1 VLQALA
7 FGSFL
12 PDQLPVGADKLV
24 TAKNVLPAPNGY
36 RAVPDFAAVSSALPA
51 AFLGG
56 YSAISTD
63 GTAYLLAGTAST
75 LSRLSAGSWSSLL
88 TGLTVTARW
97 RFVQFGDFV
106 IAVNGGATQ
115 EVDLDAGTASA
126 LTGAPTAIDVDV
138 VGPHVVY
145 AQPDGDILKVQWSA
159 FEDHTGNTLGTDQAG
174 DQPMLTG
181 GEVMGIAGGEFGVIL
196 QRQRLVRMSLT
207 GDSNAPFQFD
217 EITPNFG
224 CAAKGSIAKA
234 GRTVFCLSDRGFIA
248 IDDGQAVR
256 PIGNEKF
263 DTSFRAAL
271 GDEFERVYAVV
282 DPQRTQVCWAIP
294 GNLGQVWV
302 YNWVLD
308 RATVL
313 ELALDGVFAGFENSK
328 TLEEVSAANP
338 DLDAMTI
345 SLDDPRFKGGAP
357 TLYVVQSGI
366 LGVLGGTTL
375 LTASFETAQ
384 FPPFGARA
392 AKGRAIWPD
401 TDATAGITVTV
412 KAGQRQGDTVTTR
425 TATNLQDSGRVPL
438 QFRGK
443 FLNIGLTIANNDWS
457 YANGVVVEADQGAMR

>member
-1 VLQALA
+1 MQPLA
-7 FGSFL
+7 FGAFL

-36 RAVPDFAAVSSALPA
+36 RAVPGFAPVSNALPA

-63 GTAYLLAGTAST
+63 GTAYLLAGTATT
-75 LSRLSAGSWSSLL
+75 LSRLSAGTWTSLL
-88 TGLTVTARW
+88 SGLSISGRW
-97 RFVQFGDFV
+97 RFVQFGDVV
-106 IAVNGGATQ
+106 IAVNGATTRV
-115 EVDLDAGTASA
+115 VDLIAGTASSLA
-126 LTGAPTAIDVDV
+126 GAPTATDVDV

-145 AQPDGDILKVQWSA
+145 AQSNGDILMVRWSA
-159 FEDHTGNTLGTDQAG
+159 FEDHTGNTLGTNQAG
-174 DQPMLTG
+174 EQPMLTG

-207 GDSNAPFQFD
+207 GDSTLPFQFD

-271 GDEFERVYAVV
+271 GDDFERIYATV

-294 GNLGQVWV
+294 GVPGQVWV

-313 ELALDGVFAGFENSK
+313 ELPVDGVFAGFENSQ
-328 TLEEVSAANP
+328 TLEEVSAVYTN
-338 DLDAMTI
+338 LDTMPY

-357 TLYVVQSGI
+357 TLYVVQSGV
-366 LGVLGGTTL
+366 LGVLAGTTL
-375 LTASFETAQ
+375 LAAEFETAQ
-384 FPPFGARA
+384 FPMFGARGA
-392 AKGRAIWPD
+392 RIRALWPD
-401 TDATAGITVTV
+401 TDATAGITVTIR
-412 KAGQRQGDTVTTR
+412 AAQRQGDTPETR
-425 TATNLQDSGRVPL
+425 TATNLQSSGRVPL
-438 QFRGK
+438 QHRGK
-443 FLNIGLTIANNDWS
+443 FLNMGLRIEDNGWS
-457 YANGVVVEADQGAMR
+457 YANGLVIEAEPGALR

>member
-1 VLQALA
+1 MQPLA
-7 FGSFL
+7 FGAFQ

-36 RAVPDFAAVSSALPA
+36 RAVPNFSAVSSALPA

-56 YSAISTD
+56 YSAIATD
-63 GTAYLLAGTAST
+63 GTAYLLAGTATT
-75 LSRLSAGSWSSLL
+75 LSRLVAGSWSSLRS
-88 TGLTVTARW
+88 GLTVTERW
-97 RFVQFGDFV
+97 RFAQFGNFV

-115 EVDLDAGTASA
+115 VVNLGAGTAAA
-126 LTGAPTAIDVDV
+126 LAGAPTAIDVDV

-145 AQPDGDILKVQWSA
+145 AQANGDILMIRWSA
-159 FEDHTGNTLGTDQAG
+159 FEDHTGNTLGLNQCG

-181 GEVMGIAGGEFGVIL
+181 GEVMGIAGGEYGVIL

-207 GDSNAPFQFD
+207 GDANAPFQFD

-256 PIGNEKF
+256 PIGNEVF
-263 DTSFRAAL
+263 DQTFRAAL
-271 GDEFERVYAVV
+271 GDEYERVYATV

-294 GNLGQVWV
+294 GVPGQIWV

-313 ELALDGVFAGFENSK
+313 ELGVDGIFAGFENSQS
-328 TLEEVSAANP
+328 LEEVAVTYTN
-338 DLDAMTI
+338 LDTMGP

-366 LGVLGGTTL
+366 LGVLGAATL
-375 LTASFETAQ
+375 LSADFETAQ
-384 FPPFGARA
+384 FAMYGPQAARI
-392 AKGRAIWPD
+392 RALWPD
-401 TDATAGITVTV
+401 TDATAGITVTIR
-412 KAGQRQGDTVTTR
+412 AAQRQGDTVTTR
-425 TATNLQDSGRVPL
+425 TANSLQSSGRIPL
-438 QFRGK
+438 QHRGK
-443 FLNIGLTIANNDWS
+443 FINVRMQIADNNWS
-457 YANGVVVEADQGAMR
+457 YANGVVIEAEPGAMR

>member
-1 VLQALA
+1 MQPLA
-7 FGSFL
+7 FGAFL

-36 RAVPDFAAVSSALPA
+36 RAVPGFQPVSNALPA

-56 YSAISTD
+56 FSAISTD

-75 LSRLSAGSWSSLL
+75 LSRLSGGTWTSLL

-97 RFVQFGDFV
+97 RFAQFGDFV

-126 LTGAPTAIDVDV
+126 LSGAPTAIDVDV
-138 VGPHVVY
+138 IGPHVVY
-145 AQPDGDILKVQWSA
+145 AQSNGDILMVRWSA
-159 FEDHTGNTLGTDQAG
+159 FEDHTGNTLGSNQAG
-174 DQPMLTG
+174 EQPMLTG
-181 GEVMGIAGGEFGVIL
+181 GEVMGIAGGEYGVIL

-207 GDSNAPFQFD
+207 GDSSLPFQFD

-234 GRTVFCLSDRGFIA
+234 GRTIFCLSDRGFIA

-263 DTSFRAAL
+263 DQSFRAAL
-271 GDEFERVYAVV
+271 GSEFERVYATV

-294 GNLGQVWV
+294 GVPGQIWV

-313 ELALDGVFAGFENSK
+313 ELNVDGVFSGFENSQS
-328 TLEEVSAANP
+328 LEEVSVTYPNIDTMP
-338 DLDAMTI
+338 F

-357 TLYVVQSGI
+357 SLYVVQGGAV
-366 LGVLGGTTL
+366 GVLASPTL
-375 LTASFETAQ
+375 LAADLETAQ
-384 FPPFGARA
+384 FPLFGMQGARM
-392 AKGRAIWPD
+392 RAVWPD
-401 TDATAGITVTV
+401 TDATAGITVSVRT
-412 KAGQRQGDTVTTR
+412 AQRQGDPPVTR
-425 TATNLQDSGRVPL
+425 TGSSLQSSGRIPL
-438 QFRGK
+438 QHRGK
-443 FLNIGLTIANNDWS
+443 FLNMRVQIANNDWT
-457 YANGVVVEADQGAMR
+457 YANGVVLEADPGAMR

>member
-1 VLQALA
+1 MQPLA
-7 FGSFL
+7 FGAFL
-12 PDQLPVGADKLV
+12 PDQLPVGADRLV

-36 RAVPDFAAVSSALPA
+36 RAVPAFAAVSNALPA

-56 YSAISTD
+56 FSAIATD
-63 GTAYLLAGTAST
+63 GTAYLLAGTATT
-75 LSRLSAGSWSSLL
+75 LSRLAAGSWTSLL
-88 TGLTVTARW
+88 TGLTVTNRW
-97 RFVQFGDFV
+97 RFAQFGDFV

-115 EVDLDAGTASA
+115 EVDLTAGTAAA
-126 LTGAPTAIDVDV
+126 LSGAPTAIDVDV

-145 AQPDGDILKVQWSA
+145 AQANSDISMVRWSA
-159 FEDHTGNTLGTDQAG
+159 FEDHTGNTLGVDQCG
-174 DQPMLTG
+174 EQPMLTG

-207 GDSNAPFQFD
+207 GDSNLPFQFD

-263 DTSFRAAL
+263 DQSFREAL
-271 GDEFERVYAVV
+271 GDEFERVYATV

-294 GNLGQVWV
+294 GAPGQIWV

-313 ELALDGVFAGFENSK
+313 ELTVDGIFAGFENSQS
-328 TLEEVSAANP
+328 LEEVSVTYP
-338 DLDAMTI
+338 DIDLMTP

-357 TLYVVQSGI
+357 SLYIVQSGI
-366 LGVLGGTTL
+366 LGVLGASTL
-375 LTASFETAQ
+375 LSADLETAQ
-384 FPPFGARA
+384 FPMFGTQGARI
-392 AKGRAIWPD
+392 RAVWPD
-401 TDATAGITVTV
+401 TDATAGITATV
-412 KAGQRQGDTVTTR
+412 RAAQRQGDMKASR
-425 TATNLQDSGRVPL
+425 TGSSLQESGRIPL
-438 QFRGK
+438 QHRGK
-443 FLNIGLTIANNDWS
+443 QLNFRLQIANNDWS
-457 YANGVVVEADQGAMR
+457 YVNGMVIEADPGAMR

>member
-1 VLQALA
+1 MQPLA
-7 FGSFL
+7 FGAYL
-12 PDQLPVGADKLV
+12 PDQLPVGADRLV
-24 TAKNVLPAPNGY
+24 VAKNVLPAPNGY

-63 GTAYLLAGTAST
+63 GTAYLLAGTATT
-75 LSRLSAGSWSSLL
+75 LSRLSAGSWTSLVSS
-88 TGLTVTARW
+88 LTVTNRW
-97 RFVQFGDFV
+97 RFAQFGDFV
-106 IAVNGGATQ
+106 IATNGAATY

-126 LTGAPTAIDVDV
+126 LSGAPYGIDVDV

-145 AQPDGDILKVQWSA
+145 AQSNGDILMVRWSA
-159 FEDHTGNTLGTDQAG
+159 FEDHTGNTLGTNQAG
-174 DQPMLTG
+174 EQPMLTG

-207 GDSNAPFQFD
+207 GDADLPFQFD

-263 DTSFRAAL
+263 DETFREAL
-271 GDEFERVYAVV
+271 GDEFERVYATV

-294 GNLGQVWV
+294 GVPGQIWV

-313 ELALDGVFAGFENSK
+313 ELSVDGIFAGFENSQ
-328 TLEEVSAANP
+328 TLEQVSATYSDIDVMVP
-338 DLDAMTI
+338 

-357 TLYVVQSGI
+357 SLYVVQAGV
-366 LGVLGGTTL
+366 LGVLGASTL
-375 LTASFETAQ
+375 LSAQLETAQ
-384 FPPFGARA
+384 FPLFGMNGARV
-392 AKGRAIWPD
+392 RAVWPD
-401 TDATAGITVTV
+401 TDATSGITVSV
-412 KAGQRQGDTVTTR
+412 RAAQRQGNEPATR
-425 TATNLQDSGRVPL
+425 TGSSLQDSGRIPV
-438 QFRGK
+438 QHRGK
-443 FLNIGLTIANNDWS
+443 FLNFAVQVTNDNWS
-457 YANGVVVEADQGAMR
+457 YVNGIVIEADPGAMR

>member
-1 VLQALA
+1 MQPLA
-7 FGSFL
+7 FGAFL

-36 RAVPDFAAVSSALPA
+36 RAVPAFAPVSNALPA

-56 YSAISTD
+56 YSAIASD
-63 GTAYLLAGTAST
+63 GTAYLLAGTATT
-75 LSRLSAGSWSSLL
+75 LSRLSGGAWTSLL
-88 TGLTVTARW
+88 TGLSVSSRW
-97 RFVQFGDFV
+97 RFVQFGDV
-106 IAVNGGATQ
+106 VVAVNGGATQ
-115 EVDLDAGTASA
+115 VVDLVAGTASA
-126 LTGAPTAIDVDV
+126 LAGAPRAIDVDV

-145 AQPDGDILKVQWSA
+145 AQSNGDILMVRWSA
-159 FEDHTGNTLGTDQAG
+159 FEDHTGNTLGSNQAG
-174 DQPMLTG
+174 EQPMLTG

-207 GDSNAPFQFD
+207 GDSSAPFQFD

-263 DTSFRAAL
+263 DRTFRAAL
-271 GDEFERVYAVV
+271 GDEFERVYAAV
-282 DPQRTQVCWAIP
+282 DPQRTQVVWAIP
-294 GNLGQVWV
+294 GVPGRIWV

-313 ELALDGVFAGFENSK
+313 ELPLDGVFAGFENSQ
-328 TLEEVSAANP
+328 TLEQVSAAFP
-338 DLDAMTI
+338 DLDAMPF

-357 TLYVVQSGI
+357 TLYVVQNGAV
-366 LGVLGGTTL
+366 GVLGASTL
-375 LTASFETAQ
+375 LTAEFETAQ
-384 FPPFGARA
+384 FPMFGARGA
-392 AKGRAIWPD
+392 RGRAIWPE
-401 TDATAGITVTV
+401 TDAVSGLTVTV
-412 KAGQRQGDTVTTR
+412 KAAQRQGDAPVIR
-425 TATNLQDSGRVPL
+425 SGSNLQESGRIPL

-443 FLNIGLTIANNDWS
+443 FLNIGLTIASNDWS
-457 YANGVVVEADQGAMR
+457 YANGVVIEADVGALR

>member
-1 VLQALA
+1 MQPLA
-7 FGSFL
+7 FGAFL

-24 TAKNVLPAPNGY
+24 TARNVLPAPNGY
-36 RAVPDFAAVSSALPA
+36 RAVPDFAAVSNALPA

-63 GTAYLLAGTAST
+63 GTAYLLAGTATT
-75 LSRLSAGSWSSLL
+75 LSRLSAGTWTSLL
-88 TGLTVTARW
+88 SGLTVTSRW
-97 RFVQFGDFV
+97 RFVQFGNVV
-106 IAVNGGATQ
+106 IGVNGGTTRV
-115 EVDLDAGTASA
+115 VDLSAGTASA
-126 LTGAPTAIDVDV
+126 LSGAPTAIDVDV

-145 AQPDGDILKVQWSA
+145 AQPNGDILKVRWSA

-263 DTSFRAAL
+263 DTTFRAAL

-294 GNLGQVWV
+294 GVPGQIWV

-313 ELALDGVFAGFENSK
+313 VLPVEGVFAGFENSQ
-328 TLEEVSAANP
+328 TLEEVSAINP

-345 SLDDPRFKGGAP
+345 SLDDPRFKGAAP
-357 TLYVVQSGI
+357 TLYVVQNGAV
-366 LGVLGGTTL
+366 GVLGSSSL
-375 LTASFETAQ
+375 LTAEFETAQ
-384 FPPFGARA
+384 FPLFGAQLAR
-392 AKGRAIWPD
+392 GRAIWPD
-401 TDATAGITVTV
+401 TDATAGMTVTV
-412 KAGQRQGDTVTTR
+412 RAAQRQGDAVDTR
-425 TATNLQDSGRVPL
+425 TATNLQESGRIPL

-443 FLNIGLTIANNDWS
+443 FLNFGLRIDDNDWS
-457 YANGVVVEADQGAMR
+457 YANGLVIEANTGGMR

>member
-1 VLQALA
+1 MQPLA
-7 FGSFL
+7 FGAFL
-12 PDQLPVGADKLV
+12 PDQLPVGADRLV
-24 TAKNVLPAPNGY
+24 TARNVLAAPNGY
-36 RAVPDFAAVSSALPA
+36 RAVPGFSAVSNTLPA

-56 YSAISTD
+56 FSAVSTD
-63 GTAYLLAGTAST
+63 GTAYLLAGTATT
-75 LSRLSAGSWSSLL
+75 LSRLSAGTWTSLL
-88 TGLTVTARW
+88 SGLTVASRW
-97 RFVQFGDFV
+97 RFAQFGDVV

-115 EVDLDAGTASA
+115 VVDLDAGTADDLA
-126 LTGAPTAIDVDV
+126 GGPTAIDVDV

-145 AQPDGDILKVQWSA
+145 AQSNGDILMVRWSA

-174 DQPMLTG
+174 EQPMLTG

-207 GDSNAPFQFD
+207 GDSTLPFQFD

-263 DTSFRAAL
+263 DKSFRAAL
-271 GDEFERVYAVV
+271 GDEFERVFAAV

-294 GNLGQVWV
+294 GVPGQIWV

-313 ELALDGVFAGFENSK
+313 NLSVEGIFAGFENSQ
-328 TLEEVSAANP
+328 TLEEVSAENP
-338 DLDAMTI
+338 DIDAMSV

-357 TLYVVQSGI
+357 TLYIVQDGA
-366 LGVLGGTTL
+366 LGVLASANL
-375 LTASFETAQ
+375 LTAELETAQ
-384 FPPFGARA
+384 FPMFGAKGARFRA
-392 AKGRAIWPD
+392 VWPD
-401 TDATAGITVTV
+401 TDAVAGITATIR
-412 KAGQRQGDTVTTR
+412 AAQRQGDATDTR
-425 TATNLQDSGRVPL
+425 TGSNLQASGRIPL
-438 QFRGK
+438 QHRGK
-443 FLNIGLTIANNDWS
+443 FVNVGLTIADNDWS
-457 YANGVVVEADQGAMR
+457 YINGAFLEASAGALR

>member
-1 VLQALA
+1 MQPLA
-7 FGSFL
+7 FGAFL
-12 PDQLPVGADKLV
+12 PDQLPVGADRLV
-24 TAKNVLPAPNGY
+24 TARNVLAAPNGY
-36 RAVPDFAAVSSALPA
+36 RAVPGFAAVSNTLPA

-63 GTAYLLAGTAST
+63 GTAYLLAGTATT
-75 LSRLSAGSWSSLL
+75 LSRLAAGAWTSLL
-88 TGLTVTARW
+88 TGLTISNRW
-97 RFVQFGDFV
+97 RFAQFGDVV
-106 IAVNGGATQ
+106 IAVNGGTTQ
-115 EVDLDAGTASA
+115 VVDLDAGTAATLS
-126 LTGAPTAIDVDV
+126 GAPTAIDVDV

-145 AQPDGDILKVQWSA
+145 TQANGDILRVRWSA
-159 FEDHTGNTLGTDQAG
+159 FEDHTGNTLGLNQAG
-174 DQPMLTG
+174 DQTMLTG
-181 GEVMGIAGGEFGVIL
+181 GEIMGIAGGEFGVIL

-207 GDSNAPFQFD
+207 GDSDLPFQFD

-271 GDEFERVYAVV
+271 GDEFERVFATV

-294 GNLGQVWV
+294 GVPGQIWV

-313 ELALDGVFAGFENSK
+313 NLPVDGIFAGFENSQ

-338 DLDAMTI
+338 DLDAMTL

-357 TLYVVQSGI
+357 TLYVVQGGV
-366 LGVLGGTTL
+366 LGVLASANL
-375 LTASFETAQ
+375 LTAELECAQ
-384 FPPFGARA
+384 FPMFGARGA
-392 AKGRAIWPD
+392 RFRALWPD
-401 TDATAGITVTV
+401 TDAVTGITATV
-412 KAGQRQGDTVTTR
+412 RTAQRQGDAVEAR
-425 TATNLQDSGRVPL
+425 TGTNMQESGRIPL
-438 QFRGK
+438 QHRGK
-443 FLNIGLTIANNDWS
+443 FVNIGLRIANNDWS
-457 YANGVVVEADQGAMR
+457 YVNGVVIEAEPGAAR